1 MVQSAAVDKLEIA
14 PPRQKLTGNQIRGFW
29 AAWGGW
35 ALDGMDSFI
44 YALVMVPALHELLP
58 RSGIADTPGNQGFYG
73 GLLFALFLVGWGLA
87 MLSAPL
93 CLPLPG
99 IPYLHSS
106 AQLPITSGNW
116 ALFAYWRASGSA
128 ESGPWEALLLPKN
141 GPRVAAPWVLA

>member
-14 PPRQKLTGNQIRGFW
+14 PSRQKLTGNQIRGFW

-73 GLLFALFLVGWGLA
+73 GLLFALFLGL
-87 MLSAPL
+87 LTTEWL
-93 CLPLPG
+93 VRK
-99 IPYLHSS
+99 
-106 AQLPITSGNW
+106 QRN
-116 ALFAYWRASGSA
+116 
-128 ESGPWEALLLPKN
+128 LL
-141 GPRVAAPWVLA
+141 